1 MGLMPQPQNWRF
13 CLDVG
18 VANANPLDWLPG
30 AATATAAAEIGT
42 WAPCSNFDAVTV
54 VADEPEVGHG
64 VTQPAPIWP
73 ASGW

>member
-1 MGLMPQPQNWRF
+1 MTQPRNRRV

-18 VANANPLDWLPG
+18 VADANPLDWLPG
-30 AATATAAAEIGT
+30 AATAAAEIGT
-42 WAPCSNFDAVTV
+42 WGRCSDFDAVTV

-73 ASGW
+73 VSGW